1 MKKAILLLAIT
12 ASLTSCE
19 AQKKPIMTSET
30 TVVKTN
36 DILLGKQTKEALLNI
51 PYSLW
56 YKPNYE
62 NYKPNTA
69 TITELKKHTEGVSVT
84 LFMGTWCEDSQ
95 QQVPAFYKILEEVQ
109 FDNDAVTLIAMD
121 KNKTTS
127 EQFEK
132 DLNITNVPT
141 FIFYKNGKELHRIVE
156 RPMETLEKDM
166 LKIVTGQPYK
176 HAYEN

>member
-1 MKKAILLLAIT
+1 MKKAITLIALT
-12 ASLTSCE
+12 ATFISCK
-19 AQKKPIMTSET
+19 AQTKPIMTSET
-30 TVVKTN
+30 TVVTTN
-36 DILLGKQTKEALLNI
+36 EMLVGKQPKEELSKL

-56 YKPNYE
+56 YKPNHE
-62 NYKPNTA
+62 NYKPNAA
-69 TITELKKHTEGVSVT
+69 TISELKKHTEGVSVT

-95 QQVPAFYKILEEVQ
+95 QQIPAFYKILEELQ
-109 FDNDAVTLIAMD
+109 FDNEAVTLIAMD

-141 FIFYKNGKELHRIVE
+141 FIFYKNGKELYRIVE